1 MATFD
6 DFQKIYIRVGKIIEV
21 NDFPEAKKPSY
32 KLKINF
38 GKEIGVKV
46 SGAQLYQ
53 NYSKEDL
60 LGRLVLAVV
69 NFPPKQIANIKSE
82 VLILGVP
89 DKNNECVLLKPDKE
103 VDLGVRVY

>member
-46 SGAQLYQ
+46 SGAQLCQ